1 MSANAPGKIYGY
13 DEDLWY
19 EIIRHEW
26 KSGDRD
32 IGNILSLLCRLGTGK
47 SVLDLGCGIG
57 RISNRLAQNGYSVFG
72 IDLSKKCVAEAAKLA
87 NDLGVGCRAR
97 YKVGDYLHLEE
108 LTDERFDVATCI
120 RASSWG
126 SMADLTEFLKRLAGF
141 MNHSAV
147 LVIQNTVNDSL
158 IQTLQSCP
166 MAQSWFR
173 NDGDLLALHS
183 WSYDYEHSMVK
194 TDKAFYRCT
203 GTDFVFITRIERTY
217 RPPSISEFSGA
228 IRAAGWDVVSVERPT
243 SFNLI
248 DIGAY
253 NDPWLL
259 FSVTVAARLR

>member
-126 SMADLTEFLKRLAGF
+126 NMAGLTEFLKRLAGF

-147 LVIQNTVNDSL
+147 LVMQNTVNDSL
-158 IQTLQSCP
+158 IQMLQSCP
-166 MAQSWFR
+166 MAQSWFKHY
-173 NDGDLLALHS
+173 DDLLALHS
-183 WSYDYEHSMVK
+183 WSYDYWHSTVK
-194 TDKAFYRCT
+194 AEKAFYRRT
-203 GTDFVFITRIERTY
+203 GNGFTFITRIEHTY
-217 RPPSISEFSGA
+217 RPPTLAELSGA
-228 IRAAGWDVVSVERPT
+228 ISEAGWEVVSVERPA
-243 SFNLI
+243 SINLV
-248 DIGAY
+248 DISAY

-259 FSVTVAARLR
+259 FSATIAARLK